1 MNSFLAGA
9 AIVIALCPLAVWA
22 VRYAKRQRG
31 GAVFMAGLMLVFGM
45 NIQVT
50 PPLPPQ
56 VEMVRKIEVEDEND
70 EPKDGAAR

>member
-1 MNSFLAGA
+1 
-9 AIVIALCPLAVWA
+9 
-22 VRYAKRQRG
+22 
-31 GAVFMAGLMLVFGM
+31 MAGLMLVFGM

-70 EPKDGAAR
+70 EPNDGAAD

>member
-1 MNSFLAGA
+1 
-9 AIVIALCPLAVWA
+9 
-22 VRYAKRQRG
+22 
-31 GAVFMAGLMLVFGM
+31 MAGLMLVFGM

-70 EPKDGAAR
+70 EPKDGAPDEPPNDRRTLKNRLPPHSRLRTSV